1 VYKENQKEYLSMNLK
16 NGNTYIVRTSA
27 VNKYEKTI
35 PKFKMIINKA
45 GDALLDISKLPEES
59 IRNEIISQTH
69 TIVDLLKSFQKKNMM
84 INRNEEDNKND
95 VEGNIPVVKKS
106 IKKKPKLKLI

>member
-1 VYKENQKEYLSMNLK
+1 MNLK

-35 PKFKMIINKA
+35 PKFKLFINKA

-59 IRNEIISQTH
+59 IRDEIMSQTN

-84 INRNEEDNKND
+84 NNRNEEDNKSD
-95 VEGNIPVVKKS
+95 EEDTIPVAKKS
-106 IKKKPKLKLI
+106 IKKKPKPKLKLI